1 MAQEEATTVRFDPL
15 GDDNA
20 VDLAEQYRTERR
32 EGGIVGEA
40 VRARPRMMIAATK
53 PISQVKPD
61 HWHIKPDRSTLTEE
75 ELEGIRR
82 KYQIPSE
89 IGLRLPT
96 SKARASDVRP
106 GELELHGS
114 EFCIPERYVVTTR
127 RQRRLDA
134 TGLSFGGWCRDRWMR
149 GSKWRVHIW
158 GRGSQAFQV
167 GWIGLLDSMARG
179 SFLVEWNIWRWWW
192 RHKKEEVIGK
202 GSPAAMST
210 TGSQNRGDSHRQC
223 QLMKQFVPDRTDRT
237 DPRSSNLPEKVRD
250 KLYNKGGKTIKSIE
264 IKEPP
269 KKDEP
274 KKPKDPEKP
283 KTLQESK
290 ESKEPPNPPALPA
303 FVPVCYPPMYPVGI
317 CCGQCYEGRTDGP
330 CYHGHGRPVPSYYN
344 YGYGPSGYSGNR
356 GCYTSRCDYFSEE
369 NPSGCTI
376 IGHSG
381 GVLVL
386 GRGREAEE
394 HCIDHDIDRRW

>member
-1 MAQEEATTVRFDPL
+1 MVL
-15 GDDNA
+15 K
-20 VDLAEQYRTERR
+20 VDLQCSSCYKKIKKILCKFPQIRDQIYDEKQNTVTI
-32 EGGIVGEA
+32 IV
-40 VRARPRMMIAATK
+40 VCC
-53 PISQVKPD
+53 S
-61 HWHIKPDRSTLTEE
+61 
-75 ELEGIRR
+75 
-82 KYQIPSE
+82 
-89 IGLRLPT
+89 
-96 SKARASDVRP
+96 
-106 GELELHGS
+106 
-114 EFCIPERYVVTTR
+114 
-127 RQRRLDA
+127 
-134 TGLSFGGWCRDRWMR
+134 
-149 GSKWRVHIW
+149 
-158 GRGSQAFQV
+158 
-167 GWIGLLDSMARG
+167 
-179 SFLVEWNIWRWWW
+179 
-192 RHKKEEVIGK
+192 
-202 GSPAAMST
+202 
-210 TGSQNRGDSHRQC
+210 
-223 QLMKQFVPDRTDRT
+223 
-237 DPRSSNLPEKVRD
+237 PEKVRD

-376 IGHSG
+376 M
-381 GVLVL
+381 
-386 GRGREAEE
+386 
-394 HCIDHDIDRRW
+394 